1 MAKEEEYREMF
12 LAEAEESY
20 EELNRLFT
28 ELEKNNRSQSAI
40 DAIFR
45 ITHTLKGNAMGMGF
59 DAIAELSHVMED
71 IFNEVKLRRMTLD
84 SQLFQSLF
92 KANDILG
99 DLIQAIKTG
108 VKVRYKGIRTK
119 LQVALRK
126 AKAYH
131 EAENGSNLVK
141 KEEELTGK
149 INSTEN
155 IEDTGSTEDKVKS
168 SGKLETRDED
178 DDEEEYDEKKGH
190 KIILSDMVQVPVRKL
205 DELLNIVGELIIEK
219 DTLIARRTE
228 EKGMNSDLARLHR
241 LTSDLQ
247 YSVMD
252 VRLVQVGFLFN
263 KFHRVLRD
271 AAIIENKKVDLV
283 LEGTESEIDRNVLK
297 TMSDSLVHLVRNS
310 VGHGI
315 EPPEE
320 RLKLGK
326 PERGTVTLRARN
338 EKDTV
343 YIEISDDGYGVDVD
357 KIKRKAVEK
366 GLIPKEYASIISRE
380 EILLCLFEP
389 GFSNAEEVTEISG
402 RGVGLDVVRMAVES
416 IGGKIE
422 VETELGK
429 GTTFTLGLPS
439 SMAVKAALL
448 FQLDKQEFAI
458 ALAYTEAVISM
469 QKEEIHKINTGLI
482 TTYLGKT
489 ISIVFLQDLFDMGS
503 MKEIERKGSLYKQ
516 FDKIEG
522 NPNLDIVI
530 VSYNNRLVGL
540 VVDKL
545 MQQKEIVEKKLPSP
559 IDNVALFSGVT
570 ILGTGR
576 MCLVLDIVSI
586 LLHLFKEK
594 RIGANI
600 ATLG

>member
-1 MAKEEEYREMF
+1 MAKEEEYKEMF

-28 ELEKNNRSQSAI
+28 ELEKNNQSQSAI

-71 IFNEVKLRRMTLD
+71 IFNEVKLGRMTLD
-84 SQLFQSLF
+84 HLLFQSLF
-92 KANDILG
+92 RANDILG
-99 DLIQAIKTG
+99 DLIQAVKTG
-108 VKVRYKGIRTK
+108 ATVRYKGIRTK

-126 AKAYH
+126 AKAYYEAQNESSLVKEEEKIGYKTNSTGDTENTTDSTENADNQVEEDQEELK
-131 EAENGSNLVK
+131 EAEN
-141 KEEELTGK
+141 
-149 INSTEN
+149 
-155 IEDTGSTEDKVKS
+155 
-168 SGKLETRDED
+168 
-178 DDEEEYDEKKGH
+178 KGH

-219 DTLIARRTE
+219 DTLIAQRME
-228 EKGMNSDLARLHR
+228 EKGLNSDLARLHR

-271 AAIIENKKVDLV
+271 AAVIENKKVDLV

-326 PERGTVTLRARN
+326 SEQGTVTLRARN

-343 YIEISDDGYGVDVD
+343 FIEISDDGYGVDVE
-357 KIKRKAVEK
+357 KIKQKAVAK
-366 GLIPKEYASIISRE
+366 GLIPEEYAAMISRE
-380 EILLCLFEP
+380 EVLLCLFEP
-389 GFSNAEEVTEISG
+389 GFSNAEVVTEISG

-416 IGGKIE
+416 IGGKIS

-448 FQLDKQEFAI
+448 FQLGQQEFAI
-458 ALAYTEAVISM
+458 ALAYTDAVISM
-469 QKEEIHKINTGLI
+469 PKKEIHKINTGLI
-482 TTYLGKT
+482 ATYLNKT
-489 ISIVFLQDLFDMGS
+489 ISIVFLQDLFDLES
-503 MKEIERKGSLYKQ
+503 MKELEIKGSLYKQ

-545 MQQKEIVEKKLPSP
+545 MQQKEIVEKKLPAP

-576 MCLVLDIVSI
+576 MCLVLDVVSI
-586 LLHLFKEK
+586 LSHLFREK
-594 RIGANI
+594 RIGANMT
-600 ATLG
+600 TLGLD

>member
-1 MAKEEEYREMF
+1 MAKEEEYKEMF

-28 ELEKNNRSQSAI
+28 ELEKNNQSQSAI

-84 SQLFQSLF
+84 SLLFQSLF
-92 KANDILG
+92 RANDVLG
-99 DLIQAIKTG
+99 DLIQAVKTG
-108 VKVRYKGIRTK
+108 TEVRYKGIRTK

-131 EAENGSNLVK
+131 ETEVKSNLVK
-141 KEEELTGK
+141 KEEGGT
-149 INSTEN
+149 NN
-155 IEDTGSTEDKVKS
+155 IDATEDKVKPLS
-168 SGKLETRDED
+168 DLETGEE
-178 DDEEEYDEKKGH
+178 DDEEEEGETKEKTGH
-190 KIILSDMVQVPVRKL
+190 KIILSDMVHIPVRKL

-219 DTLIARRTE
+219 DTLIAQRAE
-228 EKGMNSDLARLHR
+228 EKGTNSDLARLHR

-343 YIEISDDGYGVDVD
+343 YIEISDDGYGVDVN
-357 KIKRKAVEK
+357 KIKQKAIKK
-366 GLIPKEYASIISRE
+366 GLIPKEYASMISRE

-389 GFSNAEEVTEISG
+389 GFSNAEVVTEISG

-416 IGGKIE
+416 IGGKIGI
-422 VETELGK
+422 ETTLGV

-448 FQLDKQEFAI
+448 FQLAEQEFAI
-458 ALAYTEAVISM
+458 ALAYTQAVISM
-469 QKEEIHKINTGLI
+469 PKEDIHKINTGLI
-482 TTYLGKT
+482 ATYLDKT
-489 ISIVFLQDLFDMGS
+489 ISIVFLRDLFDLKS
-503 MKEIERKGSLYKQ
+503 MKEIETKGNLYKH

-570 ILGTGR
+570 ILGTGK

-586 LLHLFKEK
+586 LLHLFREK
-594 RIGANI
+594 RIGANM

>member
-1 MAKEEEYREMF
+1 MAKEEEYKEMF

-28 ELEKNNRSQSAI
+28 ELEKNNQSQSAI

-84 SQLFQSLF
+84 SLLFQSLF
-92 KANDILG
+92 KANDVLG
-99 DLIQAIKTG
+99 DLIQAVKTG
-108 VKVRYKGIRTK
+108 TEVRYKGIRTK

-131 EAENGSNLVK
+131 EAEIKSDLVD
-141 KEEELTGK
+141 KEDGVTNK
-149 INSTEN
+149 VDSTK
-155 IEDTGSTEDKVKS
+155 DKVKPS
-168 SGKLETRDED
+168 SDLKTG
-178 DDEEEYDEKKGH
+178 DDEEEEGDDEEETKEKKGH
-190 KIILSDMVQVPVRKL
+190 KIILSDMVHVPVRKL

-219 DTLIARRTE
+219 DTLIAQRAE
-228 EKGMNSDLARLHR
+228 EKGTNSDLARLHR

-247 YSVMD
+247 YSVMG

-271 AAIIENKKVDLV
+271 AAILENKKVDLV

-310 VGHGI
+310 IGHGI

-343 YIEISDDGYGVDVD
+343 YIEINDDGYGVDVN
-357 KIKRKAVEK
+357 KIKQKAIKK
-366 GLIPKEYASIISRE
+366 GLIPKEYASMISRE

-389 GFSNAEEVTEISG
+389 GFSNAEVVTEISG

-416 IGGKIE
+416 IGGKIRI
-422 VETELGK
+422 ETTLGK

-448 FQLDKQEFAI
+448 FQLDQQEFAI

-469 QKEEIHKINTGLI
+469 PKDEIHKINTGLI
-482 TTYLGKT
+482 ATYLDKT
-489 ISIVFLQDLFDMGS
+489 ISIVFLQDLFDLES
-503 MKEIERKGSLYKQ
+503 MKEIETKGSLYKY
-516 FDKIEG
+516 FDKIKG

-530 VSYNNRLVGL
+530 VSYNNKLVGL

-594 RIGANI
+594 RIGADM

>member
-1 MAKEEEYREMF
+1 MAKEEEYKEMF

-28 ELEKNNRSQSAI
+28 ELEKNNQSQSAI

-71 IFNEVKLRRMTLD
+71 IFNEVKLGRMTLD
-84 SQLFQSLF
+84 HLLFQSLF
-92 KANDILG
+92 RANDILG
-99 DLIQAIKTG
+99 DLIQAVKTG
-108 VKVRYKGIRTK
+108 ATVRYKGIRTK

-126 AKAYH
+126 AKTYYEAQNESGLVKEEEKVVYKTNSTGDTENTSDSTENADNQVEEDQEELK
-131 EAENGSNLVK
+131 EAEN
-141 KEEELTGK
+141 
-149 INSTEN
+149 
-155 IEDTGSTEDKVKS
+155 
-168 SGKLETRDED
+168 
-178 DDEEEYDEKKGH
+178 KGH

-219 DTLIARRTE
+219 DTLIAQRME
-228 EKGMNSDLARLHR
+228 EKGLNSDLARLHR

-271 AAIIENKKVDLV
+271 AAVIENKKVDLV

-326 PERGTVTLRARN
+326 PEQGTVTLRARN

-343 YIEISDDGYGVDVD
+343 FIEISDDGYGVDVE
-357 KIKRKAVEK
+357 KIKQKAVAK
-366 GLIPKEYASIISRE
+366 GLIPKEYAAIISRE
-380 EILLCLFEP
+380 EVLLCLFEP
-389 GFSNAEEVTEISG
+389 GFSNAEVVTEISG

-416 IGGKIE
+416 IGGKIS

-448 FQLDKQEFAI
+448 FQLGQQEFAI
-458 ALAYTEAVISM
+458 ALAYTDAVISM
-469 QKEEIHKINTGLI
+469 PKKEIHKINTGLI
-482 TTYLGKT
+482 ATYLNKT
-489 ISIVFLQDLFDMGS
+489 ISIVFLQDLFDLES
-503 MKEIERKGSLYKQ
+503 MKELEIKGSLYKQ

-545 MQQKEIVEKKLPSP
+545 MQQKEIVEKKLPAP

-576 MCLVLDIVSI
+576 MCLVLDVVSI
-586 LLHLFKEK
+586 LSHLFREK
-594 RIGANI
+594 RIGVNMT
-600 ATLG
+600 TLGLD

>member
-1 MAKEEEYREMF
+1 MAKEEEYKEMF

-28 ELEKNNRSQSAI
+28 ELEKNNQNRSAI

-71 IFNEVKLRRMTLD
+71 IFNEVKLGRMSLD
-84 SQLFQSLF
+84 SMLFQSLF
-92 KANDILG
+92 RANDVLG
-99 DLIQAIKTG
+99 ELIQAVKTG
-108 VKVRYKGIRTK
+108 ATVRYKGIRTK

-126 AKAYH
+126 AKAYY
-131 EAENGSNLVK
+131 ETQNESTTVQTTEN
-141 KEEELTGK
+141 KEESNTEEQTNTE
-149 INSTEN
+149 NSTAV
-155 IEDTGSTEDKVKS
+155 IGATEEGEGD
-168 SGKLETRDED
+168 DED
-178 DDEEEYDEKKGH
+178 ESDELEQTGH

-219 DTLIARRTE
+219 DTLIAQRLE
-228 EKGMNSDLARLHR
+228 EKGINSDLARLHR

-271 AAIIENKKVDLV
+271 AAVIENKKADLV

-326 PERGTVTLRARN
+326 PERGVVTLRARN

-343 YIEISDDGYGVDVD
+343 YIEISDDGYGIDVD
-357 KIKRKAVEK
+357 KIKQKAIKK
-366 GLIPKEYASIISRE
+366 GLIPKEYAPIISKE

-389 GFSNAEEVTEISG
+389 GFSNAEVVTEISG

-416 IGGKIE
+416 IGGKISI
-422 VETELGK
+422 ETELGK
-429 GTTFTLGLPS
+429 GTTFILGLPS

-448 FQLDKQEFAI
+448 FQLNQQEFAI

-469 QKEEIHKINTGLI
+469 PKNEIHKINTGLI
-482 TTYLGKT
+482 STYLGKT
-489 ISIVFLQDLFDMGS
+489 ISIVFLQDLFEMET
-503 MKEIERKGSLYKQ
+503 MKEIEEKGSLYKR
-516 FDKIEG
+516 FDEIEG

-530 VSYNNRLVGL
+530 VSYNHRMVGL

-545 MQQKEIVEKKLPSP
+545 MQQKEIVEKKLPPP
-559 IDNVALFSGVT
+559 IDKVALFSGVT

-586 LLHLFKEK
+586 LSHLFREK
-594 RIGANI
+594 RIGTNI
-600 ATLG
+600 AALG

>member
-1 MAKEEEYREMF
+1 MAKEEEYKEMF

-28 ELEKNNRSQSAI
+28 ELEKNNQSRSAI

-71 IFNEVKLRRMTLD
+71 IFNEVKLGRMTLD
-84 SQLFQSLF
+84 SMLFQSLF
-92 KANDILG
+92 RANDVLG
-99 DLIQAIKTG
+99 DLIQAVKTG
-108 VKVRYKGIRTK
+108 AKVRYKGIRTK

-126 AKAYH
+126 AKAYNDAQN
-131 EAENGSNLVK
+131 ESNPVK
-141 KEEELTGK
+141 KEGEVGDETK
-149 INSTEN
+149 PAEN
-155 IEDTGSTEDKVKS
+155 KVEPS
-168 SGKLETRDED
+168 DE
-178 DDEEEYDEKKGH
+178 DEEEEEQEENKGH

-219 DTLIARRTE
+219 DTLIARRE
-228 EKGMNSDLARLHR
+228 QEKGTNSDLARLHR

-271 AAIIENKKVDLV
+271 AAIIEKKKVDLV

-326 PERGTVTLRARN
+326 SERGTVTLRARN

-343 YIEISDDGYGVDVD
+343 YIEISDDGYGVDVE
-357 KIKRKAVEK
+357 KIKKKAINK
-366 GLIPKEYASIISRE
+366 GLIPKEYAPLISRE
-380 EILLCLFEP
+380 EVLLCLFEP
-389 GFSNAEEVTEISG
+389 GFSNAEVVTEISG

-416 IGGKIE
+416 IGGKIA

-448 FQLDKQEFAI
+448 FQLKEQEFAI

-469 QKEEIHKINTGLI
+469 YKEEIHKINTGLI
-482 TTYLGKT
+482 ATYLGKT
-489 ISIVFLQDLFDMGS
+489 ISIVFLQDLFDLKS
-503 MKEIERKGSLYKQ
+503 MKELEGKGSLYNK
-516 FDKIEG
+516 FDQIEG
-522 NPNLDIVI
+522 NPKLDIVI

-545 MQQKEIVEKKLPSP
+545 MQQKEIVEKKLPAP
-559 IDNVALFSGVT
+559 VDNVALFSGVT

-586 LLHLFKEK
+586 LLHLFREK
-594 RIGANI
+594 RIGTNI

>member
-1 MAKEEEYREMF
+1 MAKEEEYKEMF

-28 ELEKNNRSQSAI
+28 ELEKNNQSRSAI

-84 SQLFQSLF
+84 STLFQSLF
-92 KANDILG
+92 RANDILG
-99 DLIQAIKTG
+99 DLIQSVKTEE
-108 VKVRYKGIRTK
+108 KVRYKGIRTK

-126 AKAYH
+126 AKAYYEAQH
-131 EAENGSNLVK
+131 ESTVVK
-141 KEEELTGK
+141 EDAVT
-149 INSTEN
+149 NQTE
-155 IEDTGSTEDKVKS
+155 STEDTEDEFKEGDS
-168 SGKLETRDED
+168 CEWIPQSELEE
-178 DDEEEYDEKKGH
+178 DEEDGNDEIKGH

-219 DTLIARRTE
+219 DTLIAQWERER
-228 EKGMNSDLARLHR
+228 GSNSDLARLHR
-241 LTSDLQ
+241 ITSDLQ

-271 AAIIENKKVDLV
+271 AAVIENKKVDLV

-315 EPPEE
+315 EPSEE

-326 PERGTVTLRARN
+326 SERGTVTLRARN

-357 KIKRKAVEK
+357 KIKAKAIKK
-366 GLIPKEYASIISRE
+366 GLIPKEYASIISRAE
-380 EILLCLFEP
+380 VLLCLFEP
-389 GFSNAEEVTEISG
+389 GFSNAEVVTEISG

-416 IGGKIE
+416 IGGKIS

-448 FQLDKQEFAI
+448 FQLAQQEYAI

-469 QKEEIHKINTGLI
+469 PKAEIHKINTGLI
-482 TTYLGKT
+482 STYLGKT
-489 ISIVFLQDLFDMGS
+489 ISIVFLQDLFDMKS
-503 MKEIERKGSLYKQ
+503 MKEIEGKGSLYKQ
-516 FDKIEG
+516 FDAIEG

-530 VSYNNRLVGL
+530 VSYNHRLVGL

-545 MQQKEIVEKKLPSP
+545 MQQKEIVEKKLPAP

-586 LLHLFKEK
+586 LSHLFREK

>member
-1 MAKEEEYREMF
+1 MAKEEEYKEMF

-28 ELEKNNRSQSAI
+28 ELEKNNQSQSAI

-71 IFNEVKLRRMTLD
+71 IFNEVKLGRMSLD
-84 SQLFQSLF
+84 PTLFQSLF
-92 KANDILG
+92 RANDILG
-99 DLIQAIKTG
+99 ELIQAVKTG
-108 VKVRYKGIRTK
+108 AKVRYKGIRTK

-126 AKAYH
+126 AKAYYDAQN
-131 EAENGSNLVK
+131 ETTVVSQTTETEENKTTTVENIPTDDI
-141 KEEELTGK
+141 E
-149 INSTEN
+149 STEE
-155 IEDTGSTEDKVKS
+155 IEDD
-168 SGKLETRDED
+168 LERT
-178 DDEEEYDEKKGH
+178 GH

-219 DTLIARRTE
+219 DTLIAQRME
-228 EKGMNSDLARLHR
+228 EKGTNSDLARLHR

-271 AAIIENKKVDLV
+271 AAVLEHKKVDLV

-315 EPPEE
+315 ESPEE
-320 RLKLGK
+320 RLKVGK
-326 PERGTVTLRARN
+326 SERGTVTLRARN

-343 YIEISDDGYGVDVD
+343 YIEIEDDGYGIDVEQ
-357 KIKRKAVEK
+357 IKRKAIAK
-366 GLIPKEYASIISRE
+366 GLIPKEYASLVSRE

-389 GFSNAEEVTEISG
+389 GFSNAEVVTEISG

-416 IGGKIE
+416 IGGKIS
-422 VETELGK
+422 VETELGT
-429 GTTFTLGLPS
+429 GTIFTLGLPS

-448 FQLDKQEFAI
+448 FQLGQQEFAI

-469 QKEEIHKINTGLI
+469 QKNEIHKINTGLI
-482 TTYLGKT
+482 SKYLGKT
-489 ISIVFLQDLFDMGS
+489 ISIVFLQDLFNMSS
-503 MKEIERKGSLYKQ
+503 MKEIEDKGNLYQ
-516 FDKIEG
+516 CFDQIEG
-522 NPNLDIVI
+522 NPSLDMVI
-530 VSYNNRLVGL
+530 VTYNNRLVGL

-545 MQQKEIVEKKLPSP
+545 MQQKEIVEKKLPPP
-559 IDNVALFSGVT
+559 IDKVALFSGVT
-570 ILGTGR
+570 ILGTGK

-586 LLHLFKEK
+586 LSHLFREK

-600 ATLG
+600 AGLGS

>member
-1 MAKEEEYREMF
+1 MAKEEEYKEMF

-28 ELEKNNRSQSAI
+28 ELEKNNQSQSAI

-59 DAIAELSHVMED
+59 EAIAELSHVMED

-84 SQLFQSLF
+84 SLLFQSLF
-92 KANDILG
+92 RANDVLG
-99 DLIQAIKTG
+99 DLIQAVKTG
-108 VKVRYKGIRTK
+108 TQVRYKGIRTK
-119 LQVALRK
+119 LQVALRE
-126 AKAYH
+126 AKAYY
-131 EAENGSNLVK
+131 EAEMKSSLVK
-141 KEEELTGK
+141 KEEGVTNN
-149 INSTEN
+149 INSTEDN
-155 IEDTGSTEDKVKS
+155 VKS
-168 SGKLETRDED
+168 PSELGTSPSETETAEE
-178 DDEEEYDEKKGH
+178 DEEEDTTTEKKGH
-190 KIILSDMVQVPVRKL
+190 KIILSDMVHVPVRKL

-219 DTLIARRTE
+219 DTLIALRAE
-228 EKGMNSDLARLHR
+228 EKGTNSDLARLHR

-271 AAIIENKKVDLV
+271 AAILENKKVDLV

-310 VGHGI
+310 IGHGI

-343 YIEISDDGYGVDVD
+343 YIEINDDGYGVDVE
-357 KIKRKAVEK
+357 KIKQKAIKK
-366 GLIPKEYASIISRE
+366 GLIPKEYASMISRA

-389 GFSNAEEVTEISG
+389 GFSNAEVVTEISG

-416 IGGKIE
+416 IGGKIG
-422 VETELGK
+422 VETKLGT

-448 FQLDKQEFAI
+448 FQLAEQEFAI

-469 QKEEIHKINTGLI
+469 PKEEIHKINTGLI
-482 TTYLGKT
+482 ATYLDKT
-489 ISIVFLQDLFDMGS
+489 ISIVFLQDLFDLES
-503 MKEIERKGSLYKQ
+503 MKEIEKKGSLYKH

-586 LLHLFKEK
+586 LLYLFKEK
-594 RIGANI
+594 RIGANM

>member
-1 MAKEEEYREMF
+1 MAKEEEYKEMF

-28 ELEKNNRSQSAI
+28 ELEKNNQNRSAI

-71 IFNEVKLRRMTLD
+71 IFNEVKLGRMSLD
-84 SQLFQSLF
+84 SMLFQSLF
-92 KANDILG
+92 RANDVLG
-99 DLIQAIKTG
+99 ELIQAVKTG
-108 VKVRYKGIRTK
+108 ATVRYKGIRTK

-126 AKAYH
+126 AKAYY
-131 EAENGSNLVK
+131 ETQNESTTVQTTEN
-141 KEEELTGK
+141 KEESNTEEQTNTE
-149 INSTEN
+149 NSTAV
-155 IEDTGSTEDKVKS
+155 IGATEEGEGD
-168 SGKLETRDED
+168 DED
-178 DDEEEYDEKKGH
+178 ESDELEQTGH

-219 DTLIARRTE
+219 DTLIAQRLE
-228 EKGMNSDLARLHR
+228 EKGINSDLARLHR

-271 AAIIENKKVDLV
+271 AAVIENKKADLV

-326 PERGTVTLRARN
+326 PERGVVTLRARN

-343 YIEISDDGYGVDVD
+343 YIEISDDGYGINVD
-357 KIKRKAVEK
+357 KIKQKAIKK
-366 GLIPKEYASIISRE
+366 GLIPKEYAPIISKE

-389 GFSNAEEVTEISG
+389 GFSNAEVVTEISG

-416 IGGKIE
+416 IGGKISI
-422 VETELGK
+422 ETELGK
-429 GTTFTLGLPS
+429 GTTFILGLPS

-448 FQLDKQEFAI
+448 FQLNQQEFAI

-469 QKEEIHKINTGLI
+469 PKNEIHKINTGLI
-482 TTYLGKT
+482 STYLGKT
-489 ISIVFLQDLFDMGS
+489 ISIVFLQDLFEMET
-503 MKEIERKGSLYKQ
+503 MKEIEEKGSLYKR
-516 FDKIEG
+516 FDEIEG

-530 VSYNNRLVGL
+530 VSYNHRMVGL

-545 MQQKEIVEKKLPSP
+545 MQQKEIVEKKLPPP
-559 IDNVALFSGVT
+559 IDKVALFSGVT

-586 LLHLFKEK
+586 LSHLFREK
-594 RIGANI
+594 RIGTNI
-600 ATLG
+600 AALG